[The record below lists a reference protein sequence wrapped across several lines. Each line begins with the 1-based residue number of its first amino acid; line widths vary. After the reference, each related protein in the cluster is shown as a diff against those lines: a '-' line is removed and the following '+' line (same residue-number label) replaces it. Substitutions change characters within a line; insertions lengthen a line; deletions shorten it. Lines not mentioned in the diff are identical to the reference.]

1 MYFFGLELNQEPPV
15 YMSDALTNWYIDYWG
30 IDVLG
35 IHLKM
40 VQIPYLS
47 YFLIVTSMIDGEILI
62 YALVKFNYTFNQ
74 VLLQNIA
81 PKQ

>member
-1 MYFFGLELNQEPPV
+1 M
-15 YMSDALTNWYIDYWG
+15 
-30 IDVLG
+30 LG

-74 VLLQNIA
+74 VLLQILPQSNRVQPNYYHHCFQKEKETNAIKFH
-81 PKQ
+81 PHL